1 MAKKKGR
8 ANPDDRPAQGAEM
21 TAEPTKA
28 VKLTAT
34 QKFVCRQDQVVES
47 ATADQR
53 SEEAGA
59 AQIKFLTTRRT
70 EA

>member
-1 MAKKKGR
+1 MEGRLRMAKKKGR

-34 QKFVCRQDQVVES
+34 QNAYVGK
-47 ATADQR
+47 
-53 SEEAGA
+53 
-59 AQIKFLTTRRT
+59 IKLLNPPQPIKDRKKRARPKSSF
-70 EA
+70 